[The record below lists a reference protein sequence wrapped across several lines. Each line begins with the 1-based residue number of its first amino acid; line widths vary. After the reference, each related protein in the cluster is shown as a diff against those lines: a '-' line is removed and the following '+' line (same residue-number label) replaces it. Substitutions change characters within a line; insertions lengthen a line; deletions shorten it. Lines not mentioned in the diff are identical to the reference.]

1 MSVPEKVTP
10 LAEHSHTHQANLYT
24 LGQALF
30 FFRSFFLFFVLLLS
44 IIPHL
49 TLNHFC
55 ITASPSCLLGTQ
67 VGLMIN

>member
-24 LGQALF
+24 LGQAVF
-30 FFRSFFLFFVLLLS
+30 FSFIFSFFCSPLS